1 MKQQVVKVVI
11 AKKLDPQCPKS
22 DYFAKL
28 PHVKV
33 HLRYDAFQPYAPFDF
48 NPAFDVRALK
58 SYDKPLLFCAFWRT
72 KRVLYVIVKPEFT
85 YFPADNDVLDA
96 FVVKNFGKE
105 DVQL

>member
-1 MKQQVVKVVI
+1 MKQQVVKVVV

-33 HLRYDAFQPYAPFDF
+33 HLRYDAFCSYVPFDF
-48 NPAFDVRALK
+48 SPAFDVRALK
-58 SYDKPLLFCAFWRT
+58 SYDKPMLSCAFWRT

-85 YFPADNDVLDA
+85 YFPADKDVLVA
-96 FVVKNFGKE
+96 FGCKNVISKI
-105 DVQL
+105 